1 LIIRPTPVR
10 KNSATLI
17 DNIFTN
23 ELSMPVKSGLLI
35 NDISDHL
42 AVFQISG
49 QNVKTH
55 QKDYLYIRKRKITED
70 QINKFKEALFN
81 VNWNS
86 VMDEMDPN
94 SAYGSFMSTFM
105 SLYDKYCPYRNIKCN
120 DKRYN
125 RPYMTPGLR
134 NACKKKAHLYKICI
148 KHRTLKSEAKYKTY
162 KNKLT
167 SILRK
172 AEKLY
177 YNNLLEQNKNNMK
190 GTWKILNQLMGLWK
204 HYTLLSCLW
213 KH

>member
-1 LIIRPTPVR
+1 LIIRPTPVS
-10 KNSATLI
+10 KNTATLI

-49 QNVKTH
+49 QN
-55 QKDYLYIRKRKITED
+55 D
-70 QINKFKEALFN
+70 QLNKFKEALFN

-105 SLYDKYCPYRNIKCN
+105 SLYDKYCPYRNIRCN
-120 DKRYN
+120 DKRCN
-125 RPYMTPGLR
+125 KPYMTPGLR

-177 YNNLLEQNKNNMK
+177 YNNLLNRIK
-190 GTWKILNQLMGLWK
+190 T
-204 HYTLLSCLW
+204 T
-213 KH
+213 